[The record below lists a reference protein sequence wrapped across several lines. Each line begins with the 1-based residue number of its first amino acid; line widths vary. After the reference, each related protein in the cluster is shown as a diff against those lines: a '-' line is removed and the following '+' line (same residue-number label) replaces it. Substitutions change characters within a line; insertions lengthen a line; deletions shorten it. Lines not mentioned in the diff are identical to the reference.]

1 MNHLL
6 LPSLVVGA
14 GSQYVD
20 RRAQHALSL
29 DWEAT
34 SQLHGF
40 ASLNQSVG
48 MGWGYDLQGI
58 YWQGNSS
65 LVASHSRNLR
75 KQGEASAVSSLS
87 LQQSLEKWGTLGLYV
102 SHQSGRGNGADV
114 GWHYSDRLWGRWV
127 TWGVTLVRSPRQR
140 EHGAAAGSRQYAESH
155 YQLGG
160 G

>member
-1 MNHLL
+1 MAVNHLL

-20 RRAQHALSL
+20 RRAQHSLSL

-40 ASLNQSVG
+40 ASLNQSAG

-58 YWQGNSS
+58 YWHGNSS

-75 KQGEASAVSSLS
+75 KQGGSKCGVQSVTAAVAGKVGLPRSLCFSSVWPWQWRRLGVA
-87 LQQSLEKWGTLGLYV
+87 LQ
-102 SHQSGRGNGADV
+102 
-114 GWHYSDRLWGRWV
+114 
-127 TWGVTLVRSPRQR
+127 
-140 EHGAAAGSRQYAESH
+140 
-155 YQLGG
+155 
-160 G
+160 